1 MPEPSR
7 NDPCPCGS
15 GKKYKKCC
23 MFKVRPQPGPEE
35 LARAKLVQE
44 LMDYAGRYHKDV
56 LPEAFDWFWGGESPD
71 EKFLR
76 EFDTGIKIN
85 FSEWLLMDYPAAP
98 ETGRTIVELYRESR
112 KNLTEPEMTVLD
124 RFRESTLSL
133 FEVQEIFPEKGI
145 VLKDLLL
152 GGEYQVWEK
161 SVTRGVVKWDI
172 LAVRLILIDGRYIIC
187 GSVYPYA
194 ARRKPD
200 LLAAIRKE
208 YEDYKKEAP
217 DAMLRKY
224 LKADGAIFN
233 ILWYKETTQDARP
246 GLLTR
251 TGEPLMFCR
260 AAFAITDQ
268 AKVAGLLKKHDQLEA
283 DDEGAFIWSED
294 PGRDGA
300 LVLGSVRII
309 KKELVLECMSKKR
322 LEQGKQMILKT
333 LSGLVEHK
341 TDEFRDPYEVLATN
355 QKKAKPASEIPL
367 EIRQQLYDK
376 FQREHM
382 EKWLD
387 EKIPALDGLTPREC
401 VKTEAGREKVANLLK
416 SFENMEERKR
426 KAGEPYHDH
435 GWIWPKLGLERPE

>member
-1 MPEPSR
+1 
-7 NDPCPCGS
+7 
-15 GKKYKKCC
+15 
-23 MFKVRPQPGPEE
+23 
-35 LARAKLVQE
+35 
-44 LMDYAGRYHKDV
+44 
-56 LPEAFDWFWGGESPD
+56 
-71 EKFLR
+71 
-76 EFDTGIKIN
+76 
-85 FSEWLLMDYPAAP
+85 MDYPAAP

-133 FEVQEIFPEKGI
+133 LEVQEIFPEKGM

-152 GGEYQVWEK
+152 GGEYKVWEK

-187 GSVYPYA
+187 GSVYLYSTQW
-194 ARRKPD
+194 KPV
-200 LLAAIRKE
+200 LITEIRKW
-208 YEDYKKEAP
+208 YEDCKKKTP
-217 DAMLRKY
+217 DVSLREY
-224 LKADGAIFN
+224 LKAAGAIFN
-233 ILWYKETTQDARP
+233 ILWFERVKRDARP

-260 AAFAITDQ
+260 AVFLIADQ
-268 AKVAGLLKKHDQLEA
+268 AKVAGLLKKHNQLET
-283 DDEGAFIWSED
+283 DDKGDFIWSED
-294 PGRDGA
+294 PGREGA
-300 LVLGSVRII
+300 SVLGSIRII

-322 LEQGKQMILKT
+322 LEQGKQMILKI

-341 TDEFRDPYEVLATN
+341 TDTFRDPYEVLATK

-401 VKTEAGREKVANLLK
+401 VKSEAGREKVANLLK

-426 KAGEPYHDH
+426 KAGEPYHDY